1 MKKFFVTSIALVL
14 VTAVLSACN
23 QSEAPRLNTSTGEE
37 VDHKVAMAKHVKE
50 VVVPAGKPVYPNWK
64 GMTWRVLE
72 QKDGLIRV
80 GADQATNSVKGD
92 TSVYA
97 ELPLLCVKSNQ
108 SVAPQGL
115 ALSKHTNWLAGEL
128 KLTPAYPGSIL
139 DSSETANRIC
149 VSEFGQGW
157 HMANIPKG
165 SEQISEYYAKGKLD
179 LNTRFWV
186 NNNNQAANLWNTNS
200 IEVEIKIPETTKVL
214 GQIDRQ
220 NVISVQE
227 NSLTMKRNSPLITHL
242 KIGDVIVSE
251 SAQAAP
257 EGFLRKVISI
267 QKTGEHIVIQTEI
280 ALLEE
285 AVEDGEL
292 IAEKALSAEDI
303 DFEQSGE
310 MIRNMQSEGIE
321 AQKTKKFK
329 LFKYSKKPFCLY
341 DHAGGRKFSCDGG
354 GKNGLRNK
362 VPQTNFV
369 TIDTNLNARADAY
382 VGLKIKRF
390 KVRKFKAGV
399 KVKENASIKV
409 IGKGSYSWNANKDLN
424 KWKIKFKTIKFR
436 VGIIP
441 IIIRPSLVPTLGTNG
456 YIKSSLKYEV
466 AQSFDGQYGVDY
478 KRKRGWRGVN
488 SSKFK
493 FSNKISTASAKA
505 EAKAY
510 VGLKAILSIYA
521 KKAGKVSLH
530 GKAYG
535 KAKADLKL
543 KNRKY
548 RVCTFYGFT
557 ADASARVRIISK
569 KTWNKQ
575 VYNSGDKFIKCWVK
589 K

>member
-1 MKKFFVTSIALVL
+1 MALALVTS
-14 VTAVLSACN
+14 VLSAC
-23 QSEAPRLNTSTGEE
+23 SHSDTPSSNTSINQETNYKFA
-37 VDHKVAMAKHVKE
+37 VAKHIKE
-50 VVVPAGKPVYPNWK
+50 VVIPKGKPAYPNWK

-72 QKDGLIRV
+72 QKDGLIHV
-80 GADQATNSVKGD
+80 GADQATNSIKGD
-92 TSVYA
+92 TSAYA

-115 ALSKHTNWLAGEL
+115 ALNKHINWLAGEL

-139 DSSETANRIC
+139 DSEKTANRIC

-157 HMANIPKG
+157 HMANLPKG
-165 SEQISEYYAKGKLD
+165 SEQISEYYAQGKLN

-186 NNNNQAANLWNTNS
+186 NNNNQTANLWNTNS
-200 IEVEIKIPETTKVL
+200 TEVETKIPETTKVL
-214 GQIDRQ
+214 GQLDRQ
-220 NVISVQE
+220 NIVSVQE
-227 NSLTMKRNSPLITHL
+227 NLLTIKSNSPLMTHL
-242 KIGDVIVSE
+242 RERDIIVSE
-251 SAQAAP
+251 SAPAAP

-267 QKTGEHIVIQTEI
+267 QKNGEYTNIQTEI

-285 AVEDGEL
+285 AIENGEL
-292 IAEKALSAEDI
+292 VGEKALSIADI

-310 MIRNMQSEGIE
+310 MIRAMHNEGMGI
-321 AQKTKKFK
+321 QKTKHFK
-329 LFKYSKKPFCLY
+329 LFDYSKNPFCLY
-341 DHAGGRKFSCDGG
+341 NHADRRRFECDGG
-354 GKNGLRNK
+354 EKNGLRSK

-369 TIDTNLNARADAY
+369 TIDANLNAKANAY
-382 VGLKIKRF
+382 VGLKIKWF
-390 KVRKFKAGV
+390 KVRNFNAGIEV
-399 KVKENASIKV
+399 NENASIKV
-409 IGKGSYSWNANKDLN
+409 LGKGKYSWDTNKDLN
-424 KWKIKFKTIKFR
+424 KWRIKFKTIKFR
-436 VGIIP
+436 VGIVP
-441 IIIRPSLVPTLGTNG
+441 VIIKPSLVPTLGTNG
-456 YIKSSLKYEV
+456 YIQSSLNYEV
-466 AQSFDGQYGVDY
+466 TQSFDGQYGVDY
-478 KRKRGWRGVN
+478 QRKRGWKGVK

-493 FSNKISTASAKA
+493 FSSKFSTASAKA

-510 VGLKAILSIYA
+510 VGLKAVLSIYA

-535 KAKADLKL
+535 KAKANLKL

-575 VYNSGDKFIKCWVK
+575 VYNSGDKFIKCWGK